1 MKYLPPTVLALAALA
16 ASPAAAHLAPEEHGS
31 FAAGF
36 THPVFGTDHVLA
48 MICVGLW
55 AALLTGRALWAL
67 PTAFVGAMAFGFV
80 LALGGMPLPFVE
92 PVILA
97 SVIAFGVL
105 VALATRLPLPGAVA
119 LVGLFGLF
127 HGHAHG
133 GEMGSATA
141 LAYLSGFVVATALL
155 HGAGV
160 LLGLGLARLGPML
173 TRGAGGVAALAGAA
187 LVLGG

>member
-1 MKYLPPTVLALAALA
+1 MRYLPTVALALTALAAT
-16 ASPAAAHLAPEEHGS
+16 PAAAHLAPEEHGS

-48 MICVGLW
+48 MVCVGLW
-55 AALLTGRALWAL
+55 ATLLMGRAMWAL
-67 PTAFVGAMAFGFV
+67 PAAFVGAMAFGFI
-80 LALGGMPLPFVE
+80 LALAGVSLPFVE
-92 PVILA
+92 PAILA

-105 VALATRLPLPGAVA
+105 VALATRLPLSGAMA
-119 LVGLFGLF
+119 LVGVFGLF

-141 LAYLSGFVVATALL
+141 LAYLGGFAIATALL
-155 HGAGV
+155 HGVGLV
-160 LLGLGLARLGPML
+160 LGLGLVRLGPLL
-173 TRGAGGVAALAGAA
+173 TRGAGGVVALAGAA